1 MNPFKF
7 VRSHWKF
14 FIGSSI
20 SLFLLWVVF
29 HQVRFSLLWQT
40 LSRAHYVYLVPVLAI
55 LYGNMALRAAR
66 WDFLLRPVKRVS
78 FSTLIGSL
86 FIGFMANNL
95 LPARMGDVLRGY
107 IMGKVEGISK
117 TSSFATIVV
126 EKLFDAITVLS
137 FLMVLFV
144 TVKNM
149 QTYPSFKKALKV
161 GGYVSFGIFAVTLS
175 VLFFIKNYFEQ
186 FCRVIAWALAP
197 FSKLA
202 LGWSE
207 RGVQHLHSFR
217 EGLLSAERWD
227 YLSAAFLFSFLTW
240 GTYALAIHIT
250 CLTFR
255 VTLPLSASF
264 LAMVA
269 ICLGT
274 VIPFTPGY
282 IGTYHAAVTYS
293 LLLYRVPL
301 EKAVGISLVF
311 HASCFLLT
319 TLMGFFYLWR
329 YRISFRRVKEEVVEG
344 PEPT

>member
-7 VRSHWKF
+7 VHSHWKF
-14 FIGSSI
+14 LVGSSI
-20 SLFLLWVVF
+20 SLSLLYLVF
-29 HQVRFSLLWQT
+29 HQVRLPLLWQT
-40 LSRAHYVYLVPVLAI
+40 LGRARYLYLLPVVAI

-66 WDFLLRPVKRVS
+66 WDFLLRPIKKVP
-78 FSTLIGSL
+78 FSTLIGST

-107 IMGKVEGISK
+107 IMGKVERISK

-126 EKLFDAITVLS
+126 EKLFDAVTVLG

-149 QTYPSFKKALKV
+149 QTYPGFKKALKV
-161 GGYVSFGIFAVTLS
+161 GGYVSFAIFAVTLS

-186 FCRVIAWALAP
+186 FVKVIAWALTP

-202 LGWSE
+202 SGWSE

-227 YLSAAFLFSFLTW
+227 YLFAAFLFSFLTW

-250 CLTFR
+250 CLAFR
-255 VTLPLSASF
+255 VTPPISASF

-311 HASCFLLT
+311 HASYFLPT

-329 YRISFRRVKEEVVEG
+329 YRISFRRVKEEVAEG